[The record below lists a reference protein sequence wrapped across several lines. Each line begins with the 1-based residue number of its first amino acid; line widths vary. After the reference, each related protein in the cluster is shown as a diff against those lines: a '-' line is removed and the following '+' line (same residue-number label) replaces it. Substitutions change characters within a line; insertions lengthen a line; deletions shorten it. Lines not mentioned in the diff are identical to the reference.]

1 MSEKELCAIEHKVS
15 QLVTASVESRFFASQ
30 VLSESTKKFYR
41 IDFRIFSQWCLSL
54 DLDPIPAKPETI
66 ADFLSSQAMAGI
78 KPATLV
84 RRLAAIKSAHEYQSQ
99 PTNPTQHKIVRAVL
113 KGIKRTVGVA
123 PNKKAPITADRLESI
138 ISHCDKSLI
147 GLRDK
152 ALLLLGFAGAFRRSE
167 LVGLTVKDIELTP
180 EGIKIT
186 IRKSKGDQEGKG
198 QTIAILNGVRFR
210 VVEWLNKW
218 LHEAHINDG
227 HLFRSI
233 KKGGKISENSLSTRA
248 VSNIIKRYAGRC
260 GLNIDNFSGHSLR
273 SGFITS
279 GAQAGADIFKLM
291 EVSRHKKPETVL
303 EYVRD
308 SKLFENHAG
317 EKFL

>member
-1 MSEKELCAIEHKVS
+1 MSEKEICTIEHKVNE
-15 QLVTASVESRFFASQ
+15 LVTASTESRFFASQ

-41 IDFRIFSQWCLSL
+41 IDFRIFSDYCKSL
-54 DLDPIPAKPETI
+54 GIEPIPSSPENI
-66 ADFLSSQAMAGI
+66 ANFLSMEASYGI

-84 RRLAAIKSAHEYQSQ
+84 RRLAAIKMAHEVLSL
-99 PTNPTQHKIVRAVL
+99 PNPTQHKIVRSVL
-113 KGIKRTVGVA
+113 KGIKRTMGTA

-138 ISHCDKSLI
+138 ISHCDKTLI

-152 ALLLLGFAGAFRRSE
+152 VLLLLGFAGAFRRSE
-167 LVGLTVKDIELTP
+167 LVALTINDIERTP
-180 EGIKIT
+180 EGIKVI

-198 QTIAILNGVRFR
+198 QTIAILNGTRFR

-218 LHEAHINDG
+218 CYEADINQG
-227 HLFRSI
+227 VIFRSI
-233 KKGGKISENSLSTRA
+233 RKGNKVQEKALSSRS
-248 VSNIIKRYAGRC
+248 VSNIIKRYTGMC